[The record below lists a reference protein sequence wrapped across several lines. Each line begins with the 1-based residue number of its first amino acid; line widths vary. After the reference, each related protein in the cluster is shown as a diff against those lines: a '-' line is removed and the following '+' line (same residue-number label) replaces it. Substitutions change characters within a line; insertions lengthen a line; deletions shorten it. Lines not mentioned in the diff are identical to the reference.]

1 MKMIEVEHL
10 TKDYGNK
17 KGIFDISFSLKK
29 GEIVGF
35 IGPNGAGKT
44 TTIRHL
50 MGFIKQQQGSAKIM
64 GMDCFQEALEIQKH
78 VGYLPG
84 EISVMEHMNGYEFIQ
99 FIAEMKQIKDF
110 QRAQELIEYLE
121 FDPKVKI
128 RKMSKGM
135 KQKVG
140 LVIAFMQDAPLILLD
155 EPTSG
160 LDPLM
165 QQKFVELIQSEQK
178 RGKTILMSSHIF
190 EEIEQTCDRIL
201 MIKDGRI
208 VADEDLNKMKLNRSK
223 HYEIT
228 FANEED
234 AQQFAKRIPACK
246 LVSCKVT
253 FLWKGDV
260 NVLLKELCAFDV
272 KDINARYQTLE
283 EVFIQYYGEDRK

>member
-1 MKMIEVEHL
+1 MIDIQHL
-10 TKDYGNK
+10 TKDYGQG
-17 KGIFDISFSLKK
+17 KGVFDVTLSIKK
-29 GEIVGF
+29 GEVYGYL
-35 IGPNGAGKT
+35 GPNGAGKST
-44 TTIRHL
+44 TMRHL
-50 MGFIKQQQGSAKIM
+50 MGFSKPQKGSVYIQ
-64 GMDCFQEALEIQKH
+64 GMDCWSKQKKIQRH

-234 AQQFAKRIPACK
+234 AQQFAKRIPACQT
-246 LVSCKVT
+246 VFCKVT

-260 NVLLKELCAFDV
+260 NVLLKELCTFDV
-272 KDINARYQTLE
+272 KDMNARYQTLE
-283 EVFIQYYGEDRK
+283 EVFYSILWGG

>member
-1 MKMIEVEHL
+1 
-10 TKDYGNK
+10 
-17 KGIFDISFSLKK
+17 
-29 GEIVGF
+29 
-35 IGPNGAGKT
+35 
-44 TTIRHL
+44 
-50 MGFIKQQQGSAKIM
+50 
-64 GMDCFQEALEIQKH
+64 
-78 VGYLPG
+78 
-84 EISVMEHMNGYEFIQ
+84 
-99 FIAEMKQIKDF
+99 
-110 QRAQELIEYLE
+110 
-121 FDPKVKI
+121 
-128 RKMSKGM
+128 MSKGM

-246 LVSCKVT
+246 QFFCKVT

-260 NVLLKELCAFDV
+260 NVLLKELCTFDV
-272 KDINARYQTLE
+272 KDMNARYQTLE

>member
-64 GMDCFQEALEIQKH
+64 GMDCFQEASEIQKH

-110 QRAQELIEYLE
+110 QRAHELIEYLE

-208 VADEDLNKMKLNRSK
+208 AADEDLNKMKLNRSK

-228 FANEED
+228 FANKED
-234 AQQFAKRIPACK
+234 AQQFANRIPACK
-246 LVSCKVT
+246 RISCKVT

-260 NVLLKELCAFDV
+260 NVLLKELCTFDV
-272 KDINARYQTLE
+272 KDMNARYQTLE

>member
-1 MKMIEVEHL
+1 MNMLEVKNL
-10 TKDYGNK
+10 TKEYGNK
-17 KGIFDISFSLKK
+17 KGIFDVSFTLKK
-29 GEIVGF
+29 GEVLGF

-50 MGFIKQQQGSAKIM
+50 MGFIKPQQGSASIM
-64 GMDCFQEALEIQKH
+64 GMDCFQEAATIQKNIS
-78 VGYLPG
+78 YLPG
-84 EISVMEHMNGYEFIQ
+84 EISIMEHMNGYEFIK
-99 FIAEMKQIKDF
+99 FIADMKQIKDF
-110 QRAQELIEYLE
+110 HRAEELIAYFE
-121 FDPKVKI
+121 FDPNVKI
-128 RKMSKGM
+128 KKMSKGM

-228 FANEED
+228 FSTIQEAKD
-234 AQQFAKRIPACK
+234 FSKRIPHCK
-246 LVSCKVT
+246 QLDTCVC
-253 FLWKGDV
+253 FLWKGDIKQ
-260 NVLLKELCAFDV
+260 LLLDLCKYDV
-272 KDINARYQTLE
+272 KDLNVRYQTLE
-283 EVFIQYYGEDRK
+283 EVFIQYYGEDTK